1 MTSTTAAAR
10 ATGRGGELPAGA
22 VALSP
27 AVEAAQAALL
37 ARRSAL
43 GIVPGQRADLAGA
56 AVAGQLAASRAR
68 PSPALADQ
76 GQAALEARRSALG
89 IDYRRPGAVEAS
101 TWSAWAVER
110 AAALDQGAGQG
121 QGADLDGAAVAGHV
135 GVQTSY
141 GAGKTLVAGL
151 DGAALDQGAPGGAIV
166 GHIEMGHAAA
176 STGWPSALPEH
187 DRAHGAAA
195 VAHVEGVALAGVKA
209 TVYPSLA
216 AAMLQDDQAAA
227 GRLWLLMRAW
237 DTAGRGCYTLD
248 QVYQAFAGV
257 GSAWH
262 VAGRR
267 QVQKLVKA
275 GAGVFWT
282 LRDYRGSRYHGLQMT
297 GPAGVGLA
305 LGLVGGVG
313 RPVAVPV
320 ADLLQGMHLAR
331 ATLYAAAV
339 TTRRG
344 GRGRRGGGARPVT
357 RRTLAGMTGAAA
369 STQRTYDHAA
379 RVARQTNYVLL
390 PAGDVDAPG
399 VFILRDYMGQHGPAG
414 RSKLARRMANTYDA
428 PLAAVSLG
436 RMRKVN
442 KRLNL
447 VTNGARGYRPE
458 VDYQRIYHDTA
469 GQALTGYGR
478 DYHRDHFWPTGQTAA
493 GAGLWYVVEAV

>member
-1 MTSTTAAAR
+1 
-10 ATGRGGELPAGA
+10 
-22 VALSP
+22 
-27 AVEAAQAALL
+27 
-37 ARRSAL
+37 
-43 GIVPGQRADLAGA
+43 
-56 AVAGQLAASRAR
+56 
-68 PSPALADQ
+68 
-76 GQAALEARRSALG
+76 
-89 IDYRRPGAVEAS
+89 
-101 TWSAWAVER
+101 
-110 AAALDQGAGQG
+110 
-121 QGADLDGAAVAGHV
+121 
-135 GVQTSY
+135 
-141 GAGKTLVAGL
+141 
-151 DGAALDQGAPGGAIV
+151 
-166 GHIEMGHAAA
+166 
-176 STGWPSALPEH
+176 
-187 DRAHGAAA
+187 
-195 VAHVEGVALAGVKA
+195 
-209 TVYPSLA
+209 
-216 AAMLQDDQAAA
+216 
-227 GRLWLLMRAW
+227 
-237 DTAGRGCYTLD
+237 
-248 QVYQAFAGV
+248 
-257 GSAWH
+257 
-262 VAGRR
+262 
-267 QVQKLVKA
+267 
-275 GAGVFWT
+275 
-282 LRDYRGSRYHGLQMT
+282 MT

-399 VFILRDYMGQHGPAG
+399 VFILRDYTGQHGPAG

-458 VDYQRIYHDTA
+458 VDYRRIYHDTA

>member
-27 AVEAAQAALL
+27 AVEAAQAALE

-43 GIVPGQRADLAGA
+43 GIVPRGA
-56 AVAGQLAASRAR
+56 ALQADQGQSAASRAR

-76 GQAALEARRSALG
+76 GQAALEARRLELG
-89 IDYRRPGAVEAS
+89 INYRRPTVEAS

-121 QGADLDGAAVAGHV
+121 QGADLDGAA
-135 GVQTSY
+135 
-141 GAGKTLVAGL
+141 
-151 DGAALDQGAPGGAIV
+151 LDQGAPGGAIV

-176 STGWPSALPEH
+176 STGRPSALPED
-187 DRAHGAAA
+187 DRAHGAALDQGQGGR
-195 VAHVEGVALAGVKA
+195 VEGGALAGVMA
-209 TVYPSLA
+209 TVYPRLA
-216 AAMLQDDQAAA
+216 AAILQDDKAAA

-248 QVYQAFAGV
+248 QIYQAFAGT
-257 GSAWH
+257 GSAWR

-275 GAGVFWT
+275 GAGTFWT
-282 LRDYRGSRYHGLQMT
+282 LRDYRGGRYHGLQMT

-331 ATLYAAAV
+331 ATMYAAAV

-344 GRGRRGGGARPVT
+344 GRGRRGGGPRPVT

-399 VFILRDYMGQHGPAG
+399 VFILRDYTGQHGPAG

-428 PLAAVSLG
+428 PLTAVSLG

-458 VDYQRIYHDTA
+458 VDYRRIYHDTA
-469 GQALTGYGR
+469 GQAWLGYGR